1 MRWLSAGRAVGRRRR
16 HQTGVQVKVEAKVGA
31 SACAWALI
39 VGIMATAM
47 LSGCAVAMLGGAARS
62 GSSGSGSG
70 SSGAG
75 TASKPTSAPVADSSI
90 STSVRSRLGANATL
104 KALKIVV
111 DTHDGIVTLKGQVNT
126 LADKSAAQAEA
137 RAVSGVK
144 GVNNQLTVR

>member
-1 MRWLSAGRAVGRRRR
+1 MVA
-16 HQTGVQVKVEAKVGA
+16 
-31 SACAWALI
+31 
-39 VGIMATAM
+39 AT

-62 GSSGSGSG
+62 GGSGGSTASGGASGSAT
-70 SSGAG
+70 SGAG
-75 TASKPTSAPVADSSI
+75 SSSASGGRASTQASGGAAGQSAPAGVSDSSI
-90 STSVRSRLGANATL
+90 ATAVRSRLGANSAL

-111 DTHDGIVTLKGQVNT
+111 DTHDGIVTLRGQVNT

>member
-1 MRWLSAGRAVGRRRR
+1 
-16 HQTGVQVKVEAKVGA
+16 
-31 SACAWALI
+31 
-39 VGIMATAM
+39 M

-62 GSSGSGSG
+62 GG
-70 SSGAG
+70 SS
-75 TASKPTSAPVADSSI
+75 TSSTSAPAGTGGGTATSKPAPSAATDSSI
-90 STSVRSRLGANATL
+90 STAVRSRLGANSAL

>member
-1 MRWLSAGRAVGRRRR
+1 L
-16 HQTGVQVKVEAKVGA
+16 
-31 SACAWALI
+31 ALI

-62 GSSGSGSG
+62 NGGSSGSESGGSASGGAAG
-70 SSGAG
+70 S
-75 TASKPTSAPVADSSI
+75 TASSAGRPASAPVADSSI
-90 STSVRSRLGANATL
+90 SASVRSRISANSTL